1 VTSADA
7 SGQGILLPRLTDPPN
22 IDTLYGVLNSVI
34 SKTVLSFASAS
45 ARNATLTSP
54 AEGQMAWL
62 QDTNTMTEYTGSA
75 WTNVLAG
82 GVWTTYMPTW
92 TATTTNPSQGGG
104 GSISGKWIDYG
115 QETHVLIQVVLG
127 TGFSMGNGIWR
138 WSLPTAMTG
147 TWVGGTLSL
156 TRPVGQ
162 DLSGVLMSGPS
173 STTVQAIA
181 PGGMGNWVNTTI
193 PTPAAGDTL
202 TLYAAYHK
210 A

>member
-1 VTSADA
+1 MTSADA

-22 IDTLYGVLNSVI
+22 IDTLYSLLNSII
-34 SKTVLSFASAS
+34 SKTVLTFASAS

-54 AEGQMAWL
+54 VEGQMAWL
-62 QDTNTMTEYTGSA
+62 QDTNVLTQYTGSA
-75 WTNVLAG
+75 WVNILPG
-82 GVWTTYMPTW
+82 GVWTAYTPTW
-92 TATTTNPSQGGG
+92 TATTTSPSPGA
-104 GSISGKWIDYG
+104 GSITGKYIEYG
-115 QETHVLIQVVLG
+115 QEVHAMIQVVLG
-127 TGFSMGNGIWR
+127 AGFSMGSGIWR

-156 TRPVGQ
+156 SRPVGQ
-162 DLSGVLMSGPS
+162 DLSGVLMSGAT

-181 PGGMGNWVNTTI
+181 PGGAGNWVNTTI
-193 PTPAAGDTL
+193 PTPANGDTL